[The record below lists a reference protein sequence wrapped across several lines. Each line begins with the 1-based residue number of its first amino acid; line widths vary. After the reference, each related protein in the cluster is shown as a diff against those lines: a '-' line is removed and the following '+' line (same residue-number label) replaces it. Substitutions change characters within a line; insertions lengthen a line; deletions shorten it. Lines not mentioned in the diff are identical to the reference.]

1 MRAERPLLN
10 ATKDGH
16 KSVKKQSGKET
27 KMDSLFDSQGSTY
40 HIQIVVNGGLE
51 YDAEMTVAQ
60 INSLLETAE
69 ELERNTAYYIF

>member
-1 MRAERPLLN
+1 MNE
-10 ATKDGH
+10 
-16 KSVKKQSGKET
+16 
-27 KMDSLFDSQGSTY
+27 LFDNPSSTY

-69 ELERNTAYYIF
+69 ELERNTAYDIF